1 MRVGTVQ
8 AEMPEVWGA
17 GGARFEPLPSRPE
30 AETGDPPLLP
40 TADGETVVPTS
51 PLPPSAPCSHPT
63 TPSLLCRVEETT
75 FRATGIELD
84 LQCLEDVRG
93 LQNQGSPG

>member
-8 AEMPEVWGA
+8 AEMPEVWGV

-40 TADGETVVPTS
+40 L
-51 PLPPSAPCSHPT
+51 LPPH